1 MEEDLLELIKEIY
14 RNGPVCLDFVQEHYP
29 ELFFKAHQRYGSL
42 KNAVETAGIKYG
54 KFLSGFDMESSLYLN
69 RKFIRT
75 VIPILRN
82 TGVVLESQTQISFV
96 EDRFDPL
103 RIDQNK
109 NWYIIK
115 ILPWSELIQYL
126 IPQIIPFTESPIT
139 IIYLKKERNLP
150 TLDLIVFKNFED
162 YLKPLPPDDPAIYT
176 IKILKNVVNATK
188 IVIR

>member
-1 MEEDLLELIKEIY
+1 MEENLIELIKEIY
-14 RNGPVCLDFVQEHYP
+14 RNGPVCLYYLQEHYP
-29 ELFFKAHQRYGSL
+29 ELIFQANQKFGSL
-42 KNAVETAGIKYG
+42 KNAVKATGIDYR
-54 KFLSGFDMESSLYLN
+54 KFLSGFDLESARYLN
-69 RKFIRT
+69 QQFMRT

-82 TGVVLESQTQISFV
+82 TGVILESQTHLSFPKNQH
-96 EDRFDPL
+96 DPL

-115 ILPWSELIQYL
+115 MLPWSELTQYL
-126 IPQIIPFTESPIT
+126 IPKIIQFTERPIT
-139 IIYLKKERNLP
+139 VIYLKKEKYLPNL
-150 TLDLIVFKNFED
+150 DSIVFKNFED